1 MNYNELL
8 ELAINAALAGGEDIL
23 KVYTTDFY
31 VEIKSDNTPVTLADK
46 RSSETIL
53 KMLAPSNF
61 PVVSE
66 EEIISNY
73 SERKLWT
80 HMWLVDP
87 LDGTKEFVKRNGE
100 FSVNIALILNGSPVI
115 GVIYAPVKKTIY
127 FGSKNEGSFKLI
139 FDGALPNKI
148 NKQVLDQA
156 QKLPIQSPPLDY
168 TVIASHSNLS
178 REINLHLEKLKN
190 LYGPISLKNI
200 GSSIKQCLVAEGLA
214 HEYPRFGATMEWDT
228 AAGQCILEQSGS
240 SLIDLETGLALNY
253 NKEKL
258 ENNYFIAKHHS
269 QN

>member
-23 KVYTTDFY
+23 KVYNTDFY

-61 PVVSE
+61 PIVSE

-127 FGSKNEGSFKLI
+127 FDFFVIKELIYLILFWLQQSKYYCLI
-139 FDGALPNKI
+139 QI
-148 NKQVLDQA
+148 R
-156 QKLPIQSPPLDY
+156 SC
-168 TVIASHSNLS
+168 
-178 REINLHLEKLKN
+178 LK
-190 LYGPISLKNI
+190 
-200 GSSIKQCLVAEGLA
+200 
-214 HEYPRFGATMEWDT
+214 
-228 AAGQCILEQSGS
+228 
-240 SLIDLETGLALNY
+240 
-253 NKEKL
+253 
-258 ENNYFIAKHHS
+258 
-269 QN
+269 